1 MPFGTMQNPFQKC
14 LSAENT
20 MKNKSIKRILPNL
33 VSMII
38 ILFFIWIFPVNFY
51 IQRNMLHEGQRI
63 STIEMFGQ
71 LEQLI
76 AANAEELKMEEAQY
90 KKTCIQIA
98 NKLAYHMKQIGQSY
112 LDTAKSQELAD
123 KLNVDEIH
131 FFSPE
136 GKLIAGTHPQYFGYT
151 FHSGQQLKFFEP
163 MLHDR
168 SLQLCQDIVPNTAE
182 GKEMQYA
189 AVWLEDGSSI
199 VQIGLEPRRLLQK
212 IEDFSLKNVIDGMPF
227 DIYGLLHIFDKK
239 THTITASTVK
249 NTEDWAIFE
258 KEELPCST
266 EVSETFHRHY
276 NGTRYCM
283 YTKEY
288 QDYIFVRMYDSMG
301 FIHSLFKSVGLVMI
315 AFILLGAVAIIFVL
329 RWYIQKKL
337 SNNLAKIVGEL
348 QKIEQG
354 SLDDIQIKTGITE
367 FEEVLFYIN
376 QMLNSLRLKQKHFMH
391 VLNKSEVPV
400 GVYEKNSFYHQTF
413 FNERLLEILD
423 IEEENTRS
431 HEDLAALIEEK
442 FSEIKNNL
450 LSENDKIYKYRSS
463 TEKYLQCEKVV
474 DEQSV
479 SYYIVDITD
488 FWGEAHHIKQQSQL
502 DVLTSLYNKRGFYAH
517 LYSLYEK
524 PEELGFAAMI
534 VIDADGLKSINDTY
548 GHQMGDSYLRAMA
561 DAIKKISG
569 SNAVVARE
577 GGDEFSVF
585 LYGFESKEELEHIIR
600 QMQEIRGQVFKQEK
614 THAHTL
620 QFSMGYALSPDEG
633 ADFRALIRI
642 ADERMYQDKKSRK
655 THG

>member
-1 MPFGTMQNPFQKC
+1 
-14 LSAENT
+14 
-20 MKNKSIKRILPNL
+20 MKNKSIKTVFPNL
-33 VSMII
+33 VSIMI

-51 IQRNMLHEGQRI
+51 IQRNTLHEGQRI

-76 AANAEELKMEEAQY
+76 AANAEELKLEKTEF
-90 KKTCIQIA
+90 KKTCVQLA
-98 NKLAYHMKQIGQSY
+98 EKLAYHMKQIGQSY
-112 LDTAKSQELAD
+112 LDTAKSQELAG

-136 GKLIAGTHPQYFGYT
+136 GKLIAGTHPQYVGYT
-151 FHSGQQLKFFEP
+151 FHSGQQLQFFEP
-163 MLHDR
+163 MLHDH
-168 SLQLCQDIVPNTAE
+168 SLKLCQDIAPNTAE

-189 AVWLEDGSSI
+189 AVWLEDGSAI

-227 DIYGLLHIFDKK
+227 DIYGFLHVFDKK

-249 NTEDWAIFE
+249 NTEDWAVFE
-258 KEELPCST
+258 KEDLPYSA
-266 EVSETFHRHY
+266 EVSETFHRYY

-288 QDYIFVRMYDSMG
+288 QDYILVRMYDSMG
-301 FIHSLFKSVGLVMI
+301 SIHTVFKSLGLVMI

-337 SNNLAKIVGEL
+337 SNNLAKIIGEL

-354 SLDDIQIKTGITE
+354 KLDDIQIKTGITE
-367 FEEVLFYIN
+367 FEELLFYIN
-376 QMLNSLRLKQKHFMH
+376 QMLNSLRLKQKHYMH
-391 VLNKSEVPV
+391 VLNKSEIPV

-423 IEEENTRS
+423 IEEEKAAS
-431 HEDLAALIEEK
+431 HEELAQLIEEK
-442 FSEIKNNL
+442 FAEIKNNL

-474 DEQSV
+474 DEQGV
-479 SYYIVDITD
+479 SYYLTDITD
-488 FWGEAHHIKQQSQL
+488 FWGEAYHIKQQSQH
-502 DVLTSLYNKRGFYAH
+502 DELTSLYNRRGFFAR
-517 LYSLYEK
+517 LYSLYED
-524 PEELGFAAMI
+524 PEKLGHAAMI
-534 VIDADGLKSINDTY
+534 IIDADGLKAINDTY
-548 GHQMGDSYLRAMA
+548 GHHMGDSYLRAMA
-561 DAIKKISG
+561 DAITKISG
-569 SNAVVARE
+569 KNAVVARE

-585 LYGFESKEELEHIIR
+585 LYGYENNEELEHIIS
-600 QMQEIRGQVFKQEK
+600 QLKEIRGQVFKQEA

-620 QFSMGYALSPDEG
+620 QFSMGYAFSPDEG
-633 ADFRALIRI
+633 TDFHALIRI

-655 THG
+655 PLG

>member
-1 MPFGTMQNPFQKC
+1 MK
-14 LSAENT
+14 
-20 MKNKSIKRILPNL
+20 KNKSIKRILPNL
-33 VSMII
+33 VSMMI

-51 IQRNMLHEGQRI
+51 IQRSMLHEGQRI
-63 STIEMFGQ
+63 NTIEMFAQ

-76 AANAEELKMEEAQY
+76 AANAEKLQIEEAQF
-90 KKTCIQIA
+90 KKDCIRIA
-98 NKLAYHMKQIGQSY
+98 QKLAYHMKQIGKSY
-112 LDTAKSQELAD
+112 LDAAQSRELAE

-136 GKLIAGTHPQYFGYT
+136 GTVISGTHPQFYGYT
-151 FHSGQQLKFFEP
+151 FHSGQHLKFFEP

-168 SLQLCQDIVPNTAE
+168 SLQLCQDIVTNTAE

-189 AVWLEDGSSI
+189 AVWIEDGSGI
-199 VQIGLEPRRLLQK
+199 VQIGLEPRSLQQK
-212 IEDFSLKNVIDGMPF
+212 KDDFNLKNIIDGMPF
-227 DIYGLLHIFDKK
+227 DIYGFLHVIDKK
-239 THTITASTVK
+239 THTIVASTVK
-249 NTEDWAIFE
+249 NTADWAVFE
-258 KEELPCST
+258 KEELPYSA
-266 EVSETFHRHY
+266 EVSETFHRYY

-288 QDYIFVRMYDSMG
+288 QGYVFVRMYDSMG
-301 FIHSLFKSVGLVMI
+301 FIHTLFKSLGLVMI

-354 SLDDIQIKTGITE
+354 SLDDIRIKTGITE
-367 FEEVLFYIN
+367 FEELLFYIN
-376 QMLNSLRLKQKHFMH
+376 QILNSLRLKQKHFMH
-391 VLNKSEVPV
+391 VLNKSEIPV
-400 GVYEKNSFYHQTF
+400 GVYEKNSFCRQTF

-423 IEEENTRS
+423 IEEENTLS
-431 HEDLAALIEEK
+431 HEELTALIEEK

-450 LSENDKIYKYRSS
+450 LSENDKIYKYSS
-463 TEKYLQCEKVV
+463 GTEKYLQCEKVV

-479 SYYIVDITD
+479 SYYLVDITD
-488 FWGEAHHIKQQSQL
+488 FWGEAYHIKQQSQL

-524 PEELGFAAMI
+524 PEQLGFAAMI

-548 GHQMGDSYLRAMA
+548 GHQMGDSYLRAIA

-569 SNAVVARE
+569 KNAVVARE

-585 LYGFESKEELEHIIR
+585 LYGFESKEELEHVIR
-600 QMQEIRGQVFKQEK
+600 QMKEIRGQVFKQEK
-614 THAHTL
+614 SHAHTL

-633 ADFRALIRI
+633 TDFRALIRI
-642 ADERMYQDKKSRK
+642 ADERMYQNKKIRK